1 MYTVSNVMKI
11 FLKSIIILLFITL
24 PVFSEI
30 IKEIQVSGNKRVSSE
45 TIKIFSEVKLNS
57 DLNRSQLN
65 NIIKNLYSTEY
76 FKDVSIKLESNI
88 LYIYVEENPIIQ
100 SINFVGLKNKRIL
113 KVLNEQVELKEKN
126 SFIKNKVKKDENKIS
141 NILRSNGF
149 YFSKVSSKFKNN
161 NNNTIDLIYE
171 IDLGERAFIKKISFI
186 GDKKIKENKLRKVIV
201 SEEAKFWKFISNKKY
216 LDIKR
221 VKLDQ
226 NLLYNFY
233 RNKGYYDVS
242 IESSSAKI
250 INQTDF
256 ELIFNINAGKK
267 YYFRNITLEL
277 PSNYSSD
284 NFSNIISLFDKLKNK
299 VYSLKKIEEILK
311 EIDNI
316 ALSKQFE
323 FITAKYNEKIIDNN
337 KIDLNIKINESE
349 KIYVNRVKIFGNYS
363 TQENVIRNTMLIDEG
378 DPFNEILLNNSIND
392 LKYKNIFQSVNLEI
406 EESDDKLKK
415 DIIIKVEEKP
425 TGEISAGAGAGTS
438 GTQISFG
445 IAEKNYAGTGVKLD
459 TSFLISDTTLRG
471 KFSVDNPNYKNSDRS
486 LRTILE
492 STNTDQMSDFGYE
505 TTRTGLSFGTSFEQF
520 RDVYFSPSF
529 SNYYE
534 KLETFGPQIESLI
547 TAHYGDVINQATINE
562 LENVRGVIVQYSRA
576 IGNSNNEEDYQI
588 RYNNIENTDNMKKNR
603 AEQFPVAETRLIK
616 RSNLK
621 QVAPRESIVPAS
633 GAAGPP
639 AIRISYSEIASI
651 CGLGLGSMIF
661 GKGNQIVDMVQTFEG
676 EITNAFAK
684 DTLNIIKK
692 KIIDIKRV
700 TAGSTG
706 NNKGV
711 LTKVGDVVT
720 NLYASIFQSS
730 SRSYTNAPGVQDTI
744 QSYQRRATAL
754 RQRWTNWQSEANTAN
769 VNFIQDIILHIRN
782 TSYYLWVYF
791 VFMQALEL
799 YAVKKML
806 ELVPGSLEN
815 REQRQRMLEL
825 VDDNPSVITTVRSR
839 VENKAAEIGGNR
851 IIRGLTYWLLVAVF
865 RGLAETIRFQ
875 IGRPEGFTQVD
886 IMDSIMRQDINPTI
900 QHPHGVST
908 PVSSGIPFSSQSSE
922 LLTDFR
928 RKNDREM

>member
-1 MYTVSNVMKI
+1 MAALVSQKQSKNVYIEFINNTKKSYTTVLKKGRGKNVEEKIRNWNQGQINGNLNKCEQESLFLLLNSNLVYKMWYQMAFLNYIISHKKGWGSQSKSRFEEMMKNDFNGSPFKEDVELKDIINNSYFMRMVFIYEMIKSIHLTRSLIKILPNNETLKKSCTRRRRGRRGRRGRTRRGGQKGGDRGQYINRIMKI
-11 FLKSIIILLFITL
+11 FKIGFCAVMWSI
-24 PVFSEI
+24 VC
-30 IKEIQVSGNKRVSSE
+30 N
-45 TIKIFSEVKLNS
+45 
-57 DLNRSQLN
+57 
-65 NIIKNLYSTEY
+65 
-76 FKDVSIKLESNI
+76 
-88 LYIYVEENPIIQ
+88 
-100 SINFVGLKNKRIL
+100 
-113 KVLNEQVELKEKN
+113 
-126 SFIKNKVKKDENKIS
+126 
-141 NILRSNGF
+141 
-149 YFSKVSSKFKNN
+149 
-161 NNNTIDLIYE
+161 
-171 IDLGERAFIKKISFI
+171 
-186 GDKKIKENKLRKVIV
+186 
-201 SEEAKFWKFISNKKY
+201 
-216 LDIKR
+216 
-221 VKLDQ
+221 
-226 NLLYNFY
+226 
-233 RNKGYYDVS
+233 
-242 IESSSAKI
+242 
-250 INQTDF
+250 
-256 ELIFNINAGKK
+256 
-267 YYFRNITLEL
+267 
-277 PSNYSSD
+277 
-284 NFSNIISLFDKLKNK
+284 
-299 VYSLKKIEEILK
+299 
-311 EIDNI
+311 
-316 ALSKQFE
+316 
-323 FITAKYNEKIIDNN
+323 
-337 KIDLNIKINESE
+337 
-349 KIYVNRVKIFGNYS
+349 
-363 TQENVIRNTMLIDEG
+363 
-378 DPFNEILLNNSIND
+378 
-392 LKYKNIFQSVNLEI
+392 
-406 EESDDKLKK
+406 
-415 DIIIKVEEKP
+415 
-425 TGEISAGAGAGTS
+425 
-438 GTQISFG
+438 
-445 IAEKNYAGTGVKLD
+445 
-459 TSFLISDTTLRG
+459 
-471 KFSVDNPNYKNSDRS
+471 
-486 LRTILE
+486 
-492 STNTDQMSDFGYE
+492 
-505 TTRTGLSFGTSFEQF
+505 
-520 RDVYFSPSF
+520 
-529 SNYYE
+529 NYYE

-588 RYNNIENTDNMKKNR
+588 RYNNIENADNMKKDQ
-603 AEQFPVAETRLIK
+603 AKQFPVAERRLIK
-616 RSNLK
+616 RSNLQ
-621 QVAPRESIVPAS
+621 QVAPRESIVPAAAS

-661 GKGNQIVDMVQTFEG
+661 GKGDQIVDMVQTFEG

-692 KIIDIKRV
+692 KVIEIKPV

-839 VENKAAEIGGNR
+839 VENEARRMGGNR

-886 IMDSIMRQDINPTI
+886 IMDSLMRQDINPTI
-900 QHPHGVST
+900 QQPGVST

-928 RKNDREM
+928 RENDREIRPQLLRQPSEDGVDISLEVGPADSDSFRTANGIRIPDEDIDVILIDEAIDNIQGDAEDEYDITAIVNRGGKRKKKKTRKKRKKKRRKKTRKRRR